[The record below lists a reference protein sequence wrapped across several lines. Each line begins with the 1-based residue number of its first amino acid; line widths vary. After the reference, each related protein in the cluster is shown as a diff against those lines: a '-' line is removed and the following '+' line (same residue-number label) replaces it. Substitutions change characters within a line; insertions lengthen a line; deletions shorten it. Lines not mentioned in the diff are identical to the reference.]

1 LAAIKY
7 QVFVSSTY
15 EDLKNERDQV
25 IRATLEMGHI
35 PVGMEMFS
43 AADEEQWKIITRQID
58 ESDYYVVISA
68 HRYGS
73 MKDGVS
79 YTEKEYDYAV
89 EKGIPVLGFVIS
101 DDATW
106 NLEFIDQDRK
116 KKTALKAFKEK
127 IKARHVSFW
136 SAGADIYA
144 KYPIAL
150 MKAINLTPRTGW
162 VRGGGNAPEL
172 VNELGRLS
180 SENSQLREHIS
191 AAEASLAIATGEIE
205 KHKNIE
211 SKLTL
216 LEKNPITVSC
226 RPKGQIDWTVK
237 NKTTL
242 LNLFDLIAPQMT
254 GWRTRKTLATFLA
267 KQFMPSG
274 QKSSDNW
281 PVPSNNLN
289 SWLCDYMALGFL
301 ENGNEEAADNGEDV
315 WKLSDH
321 GREALTSLRRRKLES
336 SAK

>member
-1 LAAIKY
+1 
-7 QVFVSSTY
+7 
-15 EDLKNERDQV
+15 
-25 IRATLEMGHI
+25 MGHI

-73 MKDGVS
+73 MKDGIS

-101 DDATW
+101 DDAVW
-106 NLEFIDQDRK
+106 NPEFIDQDKK

-136 SAGADIYA
+136 SVGADIYA

-150 MKAINLTPRTGW
+150 MKSINLTPRTGW

-172 VNELGRLS
+172 AIELSRLS

-191 AAEASLAIATGEIE
+191 TVESSLTKALGELE
-205 KHKNIE
+205 KQKNIE
-211 SKLTL
+211 DKLML
-216 LEKNPITVSC
+216 LENNAITVSC
-226 RPKGQIDWTVK
+226 RPKGAKDWSVK

-242 LNLFDLIAPQMT
+242 RNMFYLLSPQMT
-254 GWRTRKTLATFLA
+254 GWITRKALAFFIA
-267 KQFMPSG
+267 KQFMPAG
-274 QKSSDNW
+274 QSYSESW
-281 PVPSNNLN
+281 PIASNAING
-289 SWLCDYMALGFL
+289 WLCDYLALGFL
-301 ENGNEEAADNGEDV
+301 ENGNEEVADSGEDV
-315 WKLSDH
+315 WKLSPH
-321 GREALTSLRRRKLES
+321 GREALTTLRRYKLES
-336 SAK
+336 SARPK